1 MSVIEK
7 VLKLMEQN
15 HISAKKLT
23 TDLGLANSSI
33 SEWKKGKARPSLEA
47 VIKIAGYFGVT
58 TDFLLLDQE
67 ADLCGRFSDPDGAAV
82 RQDSGE
88 EAGRIVFNTVLQ
100 AQREQDSE
108 RRGEAEVIPPAGS
121 ASRSGRR
128 SYREHLSI
136 PEERYDSKERY
147 ALEQL
152 PEEMRSLLECYY
164 RLDEKDREYIRSK
177 MIVLERESMD

>member
-67 ADLCGRFSDPDGAAV
+67 PIPEAASLKRTGLTHGRRLTRRADGLRSEKLCKS
-82 RQDSGE
+82 
-88 EAGRIVFNTVLQ
+88 
-100 AQREQDSE
+100 
-108 RRGEAEVIPPAGS
+108 AGS
-121 ASRSGRR
+121 RNRR
-128 SYREHLSI
+128 NGKKPKRYRPPGAFPAAGGAVTGSI
-136 PEERYDSKERY
+136 
-147 ALEQL
+147 
-152 PEEMRSLLECYY
+152 
-164 RLDEKDREYIRSK
+164 
-177 MIVLERESMD
+177 

>member
-7 VLKLMEQN
+7 VLKLMDQN

-67 ADLCGRFSDPDGAAV
+67 ADPGGRFPETDGADAWPKTNEKGG
-82 RQDSGE
+82 RITFGETLQKSGE
-88 EAGRIVFNTVLQ
+88 PEPA
-100 AQREQDSE
+100 
-108 RRGEAEVIPPAGS
+108 RRKEAEAIPPAGS
-121 ASRSGRR
+121 ASRSRRR
-128 SYREHLSI
+128 SYREHLSA
-136 PEERYDSKERY
+136 PEERT
-147 ALEQL
+147 AIEQL

-177 MIVLERESMD
+177 MIVLDRESMD